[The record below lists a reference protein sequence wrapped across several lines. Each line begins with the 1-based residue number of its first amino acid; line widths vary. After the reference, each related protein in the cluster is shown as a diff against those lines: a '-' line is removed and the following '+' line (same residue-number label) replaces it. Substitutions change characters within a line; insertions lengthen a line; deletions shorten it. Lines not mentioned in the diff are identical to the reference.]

1 MDVLNNVNLDGNE
14 ISSVTLNNAVVGD
27 NSTTTAGAIKYG
39 NGSLS
44 YYNGSSWVT
53 LGSGGEPREVNG
65 FFNVSDGT
73 STYAVQVS
81 PGSPTRTVSFTSTTS
96 GLMYVSMMDSSVSR
110 TLVVPTTYLK
120 TTGEIN
126 IGTEYLGGTLITI
139 THNLGT
145 YNIIAQVWYRASDKV
160 DWEIVE
166 ADVKA
171 TSTNVITVLVG
182 GASVT
187 SYSGIYKVLIFRGYE
202 QTISAGNITA
212 VGQGSVRN

>member
-27 NSTTTAGAIKYG
+27 NSTTIAGAIKYG

-73 STYAVQVS
+73 TTYAVQVS

-126 IGTEYLGGTLITI
+126 IETEYSGGTLIYV
-139 THNLGT
+139 NLFT
-145 YNIIAQVWYRASDKV
+145 D
-160 DWEIVE
+160 EIVE

-182 GASVT
+182 GTSVT